1 MKPAAF
7 NYERPLT
14 MVAVLDLLAK
24 GDSDTKILA
33 GGQSLIS
40 MMNFRLAKPERLI
53 DINRLPDL
61 NYIRREGNEI
71 AIGALARHNDVKESA
86 IVKTDCPLMS
96 AAYEWVAHGA
106 VRNRGT
112 LCGNLCHS
120 DPASEMPAVMLA
132 VKATMVV
139 RSKSKERRIAA
150 ADFFLGMYETAVKP
164 DEMLVEVRVPIS
176 PAGQR
181 FGFEEVSMRKGD
193 YAWVVIACLVS
204 VKAEKIAEVAISAAG
219 IGACAV
225 RLKEVESAIV
235 GKPATAE
242 TIDLAGRIAYET
254 THPFGDVANSAEYR
268 RDLVRAL
275 VVRTLRQATQ

>member
-14 MVAVLDLLAK
+14 MVAVLELLAK

-86 IVKTDCPLMS
+86 IVKTDCPLMH

-120 DPASEMPAVMLA
+120 DPASEMPAIMLA
-132 VKATMVV
+132 AKATMVV
-139 RSKSKERRIAA
+139 RSKSNERRIAA

-164 DEMLVEVRVPIS
+164 DEMLVEVRVPVA

-204 VKAEKIAEVAISAAG
+204 IKAEKIAEVAISAAG

-225 RLKEVESAIV
+225 RLKEVELAIV

-242 TIDLAGRIAYET
+242 TIEQAGRIAYET

-275 VVRTLRQATQ
+275 VVRTLKQATQ